1 MANRVLTRFFPSKKL
16 SAFLKRHDKKSAF
29 DLIDLLMDFDIEVI
43 ADFIACGN
51 GDMTLD
57 QGYESLDNY
66 IQADEHR
73 SYMSA
78 ALDLLCEFDMD
89 KHALSSLGVPA
100 HKIKQ
105 RMDQAIEGLAEKV
118 DMNLNEIADKA
129 IESAVEIGNSGDEY
143 QEALNPEV
151 GDNLQN
157 EEGTTS
163 LS

>member
-16 SAFLKRHDKKSAF
+16 SAFLKRHGKKSAF

-66 IQADEHR
+66 IQADESR

-118 DMNLNEIADKA
+118 DMNLNEIADQA
-129 IESAVEIGNSGDEY
+129 IESAVEKGNSSDEY
-143 QEALNPEV
+143 HKVLNPEV
-151 GDNLQN
+151 GNNLQN
-157 EEGTTS
+157 EEGTTA
-163 LS
+163 LG

>member
-29 DLIDLLMDFDIEVI
+29 DLIDLLMDFDIDVI

-129 IESAVEIGNSGDEY
+129 IESAVEIGDFRDEH

-151 GDNLQN
+151 GNNLQN

>member
-57 QGYESLDNY
+57 HGYESLDNY

-73 SYMSA
+73 SSMSA

-105 RMDQAIEGLAEKV
+105 RMDQAIEGLAEKI
-118 DMNLNEIADKA
+118 DMNLNEIADQA
-129 IESAVEIGNSGDEY
+129 IESATETGNSIGES

-157 EEGTTS
+157 EEGTTA
-163 LS
+163 LG

>member
-29 DLIDLLMDFDIEVI
+29 DLIDLLMDFDIDVI

-129 IESAVEIGNSGDEY
+129 IETAEEMGNSIGET

-151 GDNLQN
+151 GNNLQN

-163 LS
+163 IS

>member
-16 SAFLKRHDKKSAF
+16 AAFLKRHDKKSAF
-29 DLIDLLMDFDIEVI
+29 DLIDLLMDFDIDVI

-66 IQADEHR
+66 IQADERR

-118 DMNLNEIADKA
+118 DMNLNEIADQA
-129 IESAVEIGNSGDEY
+129 IESAVEMGNSGDESHK
-143 QEALNPEV
+143 ALNPEV
-151 GDNLQN
+151 GDKLQN

>member
-16 SAFLKRHDKKSAF
+16 SAFLKRHGKKSAF

-118 DMNLNEIADKA
+118 DMNLNEIADQA
-129 IESAVEIGNSGDEY
+129 IESAVAKGNSSDESH
-143 QEALNPEV
+143 EALYPEV

>member
-1 MANRVLTRFFPSKKL
+1 MASRVLTRFFPSKKL

-29 DLIDLLMDFDIEVI
+29 DLIDLLMDFDIDVI

-51 GDMTLD
+51 GNMTLD
-57 QGYESLDNY
+57 QGYETLDNY

-105 RMDQAIEGLAEKV
+105 RMDKAIEGLAEKV
-118 DMNLNEIADKA
+118 DMNLNEIADQA
-129 IESAVEIGNSGDEY
+129 IESAVEMGNSSDESHKV
-143 QEALNPEV
+143 LNPEV
-151 GDNLQN
+151 GNNLQN
-157 EEGTTS
+157 EEGTIS
-163 LS
+163 LG

>member
-16 SAFLKRHDKKSAF
+16 SAFLKRHGKKSAF
-29 DLIDLLMDFDIEVI
+29 DLIDLLMDFDIEII

-66 IQADEHR
+66 IQADERR

-118 DMNLNEIADKA
+118 DMNLNEIADQA
-129 IESAVEIGNSGDEY
+129 IESAVEMGNSGDDSHK
-143 QEALNPEV
+143 ALNPEV

>member
-1 MANRVLTRFFPSKKL
+1 MANRVLTRFFPSKRL
-16 SAFLKRHDKKSAF
+16 STFLKRHDKKSAF
-29 DLIDLLMDFDIEVI
+29 DLIDLLMDFDIDVI

-57 QGYESLDNY
+57 QGYEKLDDY

-100 HKIKQ
+100 HKIKD
-105 RMDQAIEGLAEKV
+105 RMDKAIEGLAQKV
-118 DMNLNEIADKA
+118 ELNLNDIANQA
-129 IESAVEIGNSGDEY
+129 IESAVDVGADSDKTY
-143 QEALNPEV
+143 EALDPEV
-151 GDNLQN
+151 GYNLMDEQVATPL
-157 EEGTTS
+157 G
-163 LS
+163 

>member
-16 SAFLKRHDKKSAF
+16 SSFLKRHGKKSAF

-66 IQADEHR
+66 IQADESR

-118 DMNLNEIADKA
+118 DMNLNEIADQA
-129 IESAVEIGNSGDEY
+129 IESAVEKGNSSDEY
-143 QEALNPEV
+143 HKVLNPEV
-151 GDNLQN
+151 GNNLQN
-157 EEGTTS
+157 EEGTTA
-163 LS
+163 LG

>member
-29 DLIDLLMDFDIEVI
+29 DLIDLLMDFDIDVI
-43 ADFIACGN
+43 ADFISCGN

-66 IQADEHR
+66 IQADESR

-118 DMNLNEIADKA
+118 DMNLNEIADQA
-129 IESAVEIGNSGDEY
+129 IESAVEKGNSSDEY
-143 QEALNPEV
+143 HEVLNPEV
-151 GDNLQN
+151 GNNLQN
-157 EEGTTS
+157 EEGTIS
-163 LS
+163 LG

>member
-16 SAFLKRHDKKSAF
+16 SSFLKRHGKKSAF

-118 DMNLNEIADKA
+118 DMNLNEIADQA
-129 IESAVEIGNSGDEY
+129 IESAVEMGNSGDDSHK
-143 QEALNPEV
+143 ALNPEV

>member
-29 DLIDLLMDFDIEVI
+29 DLIDLLMDFEIDVI

-57 QGYESLDNY
+57 QGYDKLDDY
-66 IQADEHR
+66 IQADERR

-118 DMNLNEIADKA
+118 DMNLNEIADQA
-129 IESAVEIGNSGDEY
+129 IESAVEMGNSGDESHK
-143 QEALNPEV
+143 ALNPEV

>member
-16 SAFLKRHDKKSAF
+16 SAFLKRHDKKSVF
-29 DLIDLLMDFDIEVI
+29 DLIDLLMDFDIDVI

-57 QGYESLDNY
+57 QGYDKLDDY
-66 IQADEHR
+66 IQADESR

-129 IESAVEIGNSGDEY
+129 IESAVEIGNSRDEY

-151 GDNLQN
+151 GNNLQN

>member
-16 SAFLKRHDKKSAF
+16 SAFLKRHGKKSAF

-66 IQADEHR
+66 IQADERR

-129 IESAVEIGNSGDEY
+129 IESAVEMGNSGDESHK
-143 QEALNPEV
+143 ALNPEV

-157 EEGTTS
+157 EEGTAS

>member
-29 DLIDLLMDFDIEVI
+29 DLIDLLMDFEIDVI

-57 QGYESLDNY
+57 QGYDKLDDY

-100 HKIKQ
+100 HKIKA
-105 RMDQAIEGLAEKV
+105 RMDKAIEGLAQKV
-118 DMNLNEIADKA
+118 ELNLNDIADQA
-129 IESAVEIGNSGDEY
+129 IESAVDVGTDY
-143 QEALNPEV
+143 DKPYEALNPEV
-151 GDNLQN
+151 GDNLMDEQ
-157 EEGTTS
+157 GATT
-163 LS
+163 LG

>member
-51 GDMTLD
+51 RDMTLD

-118 DMNLNEIADKA
+118 DMNLNEIADQA
-129 IESAVEIGNSGDEY
+129 IESAMEIGNSGDDSNK
-143 QEALNPEV
+143 ALNPEV

-157 EEGTTS
+157 DSYTAIS
-163 LS
+163 

>member
-29 DLIDLLMDFDIEVI
+29 DMIDLLMDFDIDVI
-43 ADFIACGN
+43 ADFISCGN
-51 GDMTLD
+51 GDMTLA

-118 DMNLNEIADKA
+118 DMNLNEIADQA
-129 IESAVEIGNSGDEY
+129 IESAVEKGNSSDEY
-143 QEALNPEV
+143 HKVLNPEV
-151 GDNLQN
+151 GNNLQN
-157 EEGTTS
+157 EEGTIS
-163 LS
+163 LG

>member
-29 DLIDLLMDFDIEVI
+29 DLIDLLMDFEIDVI

-57 QGYESLDNY
+57 QGYDKLDDY

-129 IESAVEIGNSGDEY
+129 IEPAVEMGNSSDESHK
-143 QEALNPEV
+143 ALNPEV
-151 GDNLQN
+151 GNNLQN